1 MITNLIR
8 LSLSNR
14 LLVLVV
20 SSALLAVGVWA
31 TTTMPVDVFP
41 DFTAPTV
48 TILTEAHGMAPTEVE
63 TLVTFPIEAA
73 MNGATGVRRVRSS
86 TAVGFSVVWVEFDW
100 GTDIETDRRI
110 VNEKLAL
117 VRESL
122 PPEVDSPVMAPQG
135 SIMGEV
141 FFPAL
146 RSETH
151 SSFELR
157 TLADTTVRRRL
168 LGVEGVAQV
177 TPVGGDVKQYQ
188 VVLSPSKLQAYNIA
202 ASEVAEALRQTNE
215 NSTAGIVTDGGQD
228 FLIQGMGRVHQLDDI
243 ANTVVTVRKHVP
255 IRVGQLGDV
264 QIGAAL
270 NRGTGAAM
278 GRPAVILGITKQPNV
293 NTLELTERLEA
304 ALDEIEATLPEGI
317 TIQRNIFRQAD
328 FIETAIRNVEGAL
341 GDGGILV
348 VIIVLLFLGN
358 LRASVVTLMA
368 IPMSLLTT
376 VLVLKC
382 LGATIN
388 TMTLGGM
395 AIAIGALVDDAIIDV
410 ENVFRRLRE
419 NARRPADER
428 RNSLAVVFHASVEI
442 RNSIVF
448 ATMIVLLVFVP
459 LFFLSGVEGLLLR
472 PLALTYM
479 IALLASMV
487 VAVTITPALCLM
499 LLPQSK
505 AVHREGEP
513 FVMRCSKRLYRPVL
527 HRIIDHP
534 HIVGL
539 GAAGLLIAAVVSIPY
554 MGHSFLPEFNEGALT
569 LLVNTV
575 PGTSLEESNKI
586 GQQVDEILMSHP
598 EVVAVGRKTGR
609 GELSEHAL
617 SVESA
622 EIEVS
627 IDMRRPLAK
636 GLPPRSKEEML
647 AAMRKDFSALPGT
660 NAEIGQ
666 PLSHRIDHMLSGT
679 RAAIA
684 VKIFAPESDPGS
696 LQRLRELGRLV
707 HAEVGKVPG
716 VVDLTLEQLADV
728 PVMRVAFDRQ
738 AIQRHGLRISQVAH
752 EIERAFAGEQVSQ
765 VLEGRNAFDL
775 VVRASQQGQVGEED
789 IHRLPVATPTGAKVP
804 LGALARIYRD
814 GGPNMISRENVQ
826 RKIVV
831 SCNVAERDIGSVV
844 ADIRRRVAEGVP
856 LGKGQYAGYY
866 VQYGGQFESAQA
878 ASRLLTLLT
887 VVVIACIAMLLQMV
901 FRSTRDALL
910 VMLNLPLALIGG
922 VAGVFISGGV
932 LSVASL
938 VGFITLFGIATR
950 NGIMLVSHIR
960 YLQQNEGVADFREA
974 VRRGSTERLAP
985 VLMTALT
992 TGLGLVPLALGGSQP
1007 GNEIQTPLA
1016 IVVVCGLFSSTL
1028 LNMVVVPALFLR
1040 WASAVPPGVDQSQ
1053 LDVLSTPAVFHEHGH
1068 PHKHKKAAAVA

>member
-1 MITNLIR
+1 MITTLIR
-8 LSLSNR
+8 LSLTNR
-14 LLVLVV
+14 VLVV
-20 SSALLAVGVWA
+20 VASASLLAMGLYTA
-31 TTTMPVDVFP
+31 TTMPVDVFP

-73 MNGATGVRRVRSS
+73 MNGASGVRRVRSS

-100 GTDIETDRRI
+100 GTDIKTDRQI
-110 VNEKLAL
+110 VAEKLGL
-117 VRESL
+117 VRDSL

-146 RSETH
+146 RSEAH

-177 TPVGGDVKQYQ
+177 TPIGGDVKQYQ
-188 VVLSPSKLQAYNIA
+188 VILSPSKLQAYNIA
-202 ASEVAEALRQTNE
+202 ASEVAEALRETNE
-215 NSTAGIVTDGGQD
+215 NSTAGIVVDSGQE
-228 FLIQGMGRVHQLDDI
+228 FLIQGMGRIHQLEQI
-243 ANTVVTVRKHVP
+243 ADTVVTVRKDIP
-255 IRVGQLGDV
+255 ICVGQLGKV
-264 QIGAAL
+264 QIGAAFK
-270 NRGTGAAM
+270 RGTSSAM
-278 GRPAVILGITKQPNV
+278 GRPAVIVGITKQPNV
-293 NTLELTERLEA
+293 NTLELTERLES
-304 ALDEIEATLPEGI
+304 ALDEIEATLPVGM

-328 FIETAIRNVEGAL
+328 FIETAIRNVQGAL
-341 GDGGILV
+341 CDGGILV

-358 LRASVVTLMA
+358 LRASVITLIA
-368 IPMSLLTT
+368 IPMSLLAT
-376 VLVLKC
+376 VLVLKAW
-382 LGATIN
+382 GATIN

-395 AIAIGALVDDAIIDV
+395 AIAIGALVDDAIVDV

-419 NARRPADER
+419 NARLPEDRR
-428 RNSLAVVFHASVEI
+428 RNPLGVVFHASVEI

-448 ATMIVLLVFVP
+448 ATVIVILVFVP
-459 LFFLSGVEGLLLR
+459 LFFLTGVEGLLLR
-472 PLALTYM
+472 PLAITY
-479 IALLASMV
+479 IVALLASLL
-487 VAVTITPALCLM
+487 VAVTVTPALCLI
-499 LLPQSK
+499 LLPRSK
-505 AVHREGEP
+505 AVHREKEP
-513 FVMRCSKRLYRPVL
+513 VVTRLSKCIYRPVL
-527 HRIIDHP
+527 NRVIDHP
-534 HIVGL
+534 YVVGL
-539 GAAGLLIAAVVSIPY
+539 GVSGLLVAALCSIPY

-575 PGTSLEESNKI
+575 PGTSLEESNQI
-586 GQQVDEILMSHP
+586 GRQVENMLMTHP

-617 SVESA
+617 GVESA

-627 IDMRRPLAK
+627 IDMKRPLEQ
-636 GLPPRSKEEML
+636 GLPQRSKEELL
-647 AAMRKDFSALPGT
+647 AALRKDLSVLPGT

-666 PLSHRIDHMLSGT
+666 PISHRIDHMLSGT

-696 LQRLRELGRLV
+696 LRRLRELGQLV
-707 HAEVGKVPG
+707 QQEVEKVPG
-716 VVDLTLEQLADV
+716 VVDLTLEQLVDV
-728 PVMRVAFDRQ
+728 PVMRVSFDRQ

-752 EIERAFAGEQVSQ
+752 EIERTFAGERVSQ

-775 VVRASQQGQVGEED
+775 VVRASEQGQFEEED
-789 IHRLPVATPTGAKVP
+789 IHRLPVTTATGAKVP
-804 LGALARIYRD
+804 LVALAKIYRD

-831 SCNVAERDIGSVV
+831 SCNVAERDVGSVV
-844 ADIRRRVAEGVP
+844 ADIQKRVTEAVP
-856 LGKGQYAGYY
+856 LGQGQYAGYY
-866 VQYGGQFESAQA
+866 VRYGGQFESAQA
-878 ASRLLTLLT
+878 ASRLLFILT
-887 VVVIACIAMLLQMV
+887 VAVVVCIGLLLQMA
-901 FRSTRDALL
+901 FHSTRDALL

-922 VAGVFISGGV
+922 VLGVFVSGGV

-938 VGFITLFGIATR
+938 VGFITLLGIATR

-960 YLQQNEGVADFREA
+960 YLQRHEGVTDFREA
-974 VRRGSTERLAP
+974 IRRGSVERLAP

-992 TGLGLVPLALGGSQP
+992 TGLGLIPLALSGSQP

-1016 IVVVCGLFSSTL
+1016 IVVLFGLFSSTL
-1028 LNMVVVPALFLR
+1028 LNMVVVPSLFLR
-1040 WASAVPPGVDQSQ
+1040 WAKPIPPEIHIEDGGIATSASHPDSR
-1053 LDVLSTPAVFHEHGH
+1053 FH
-1068 PHKHKKAAAVA
+1068 PHKQREEPAAA

>member
-1 MITNLIR
+1 MITSLIR
-8 LSLSNR
+8 LSLTNR
-14 LLVLVV
+14 VLIVV
-20 SSALLAVGVWA
+20 ASAGLLAMGLYTA
-31 TTTMPVDVFP
+31 TTMPVDVFP

-48 TILTEAHGMAPTEVE
+48 TVLTEAHGMAPTEVE

-73 MNGATGVRRVRSS
+73 MNGASGVRRVRSS

-100 GTDIETDRRI
+100 GTDLKTDRQI
-110 VNEKLAL
+110 VAEKLAL

-177 TPVGGDVKQYQ
+177 TPIGGDVKQYQ
-188 VVLSPSKLQAYNIA
+188 VILSPARLQAYNIA
-202 ASEVAEALRQTNE
+202 ASEVAEALRETNE
-215 NSTAGIVTDGGQD
+215 NSTAGIVVDGGQEL
-228 FLIQGMGRVHQLDDI
+228 LIQGMGRVHQLEHI
-243 ANTVVTVRKHVP
+243 ADTVVTVRKDIP
-255 IRVGQLGDV
+255 IRVGQLGEV
-264 QIGAAL
+264 KIGAAMK
-270 NRGTGAAM
+270 RGTSSAM
-278 GRPAVILGITKQPNV
+278 GRPSVILGITKQPNV
-293 NTLELTERLEA
+293 NTLELTERLEL
-304 ALDEIEATLPEGI
+304 ALDEIEMTLPAGM

-341 GDGGILV
+341 LDGAILV

-358 LRASVVTLMA
+358 IRASVITLIA
-368 IPMSLLTT
+368 IPMSLLMT
-376 VLVLKC
+376 VLVLKAW
-382 LGATIN
+382 GATIN

-395 AIAIGALVDDAIIDV
+395 AIAIGALVDDAIVDV

-419 NARRPADER
+419 NAQRPEEQR
-428 RNSLAVVFHASVEI
+428 RNPLAVVFHASVEI

-448 ATMIVLLVFVP
+448 ATVIVILVFVP
-459 LFFLSGVEGLLLR
+459 LFFLHGVEGLLLQ
-472 PLALTYM
+472 PLAVTY
-479 IALLASMV
+479 IVALLASLL
-487 VAVTITPALCLM
+487 VAVTVTPALCLI
-499 LLPQSK
+499 LLPRSK
-505 AVHREGEP
+505 AVHREKEP
-513 FVMRCSKRLYRPVL
+513 IVTRLSKWFYRPVL
-527 HRIIDHP
+527 NRVLGHP
-534 HIVGL
+534 YLIGL
-539 GAAGLLIAAVVSIPY
+539 GATGLLIAALSSIPY

-575 PGTSLEESNKI
+575 PGTSLEESNHI
-586 GQQVDEILMSHP
+586 GQQVEDMLMAHP

-617 SVESA
+617 GVESA

-627 IDMRRPLAK
+627 IDMKRPLEQ
-636 GLPPRSKEEML
+636 GSPQRSKEQLL
-647 AAMRKDFSALPGT
+647 AAIRKDLSALPGT

-666 PLSHRIDHMLSGT
+666 PISHRIDHMLSGT

-684 VKIFAPESDPGS
+684 VKIFAPESDSGS
-696 LQRLRELGRLV
+696 LRRLRELGHLV
-707 HAEVGKVPG
+707 EQEVEAVPG
-716 VVDLTLEQLADV
+716 VVDLTLEQLVDV
-728 PVMRVAFDRQ
+728 PVMRVSFDRQ

-752 EIERAFAGEQVSQ
+752 EIERAFAGEKVSQ

-775 VVRASQQGQVGEED
+775 VVRASEQGQFGEED
-789 IHRLPVATPTGAKVP
+789 IHRLPVTTATGAKVP
-804 LGALARIYRD
+804 LHALAKIHRD

-831 SCNVAERDIGSVV
+831 SCNVAERDVGSVV
-844 ADIRRRVAEGVP
+844 ADIQKRVSEAVP
-856 LGKGQYAGYY
+856 LGQGQYAGYY

-878 ASRLLTLLT
+878 ASRLLLILT
-887 VVVIACIAMLLQMV
+887 VVVVVCIGLLLQMA
-901 FRSTRDALL
+901 FHSTRDALL

-922 VAGVFISGGV
+922 VLGVFASGGV

-938 VGFITLFGIATR
+938 VGFITLLGIATR

-960 YLQQNEGVADFREA
+960 YLQRHEGVTDFRAA
-974 VRRGSTERLAP
+974 VRRGAIERLAP

-992 TGLGLVPLALGGSQP
+992 TGLGLIPLALSGSQP

-1016 IVVVCGLFSSTL
+1016 IVVLFGLFTSTL
-1028 LNMVVVPALFLR
+1028 LNMVVVPSLFLR
-1040 WASAVPPGVDQSQ
+1040 WAKPEPPEIHSRDTEFADSPTHADGACQ
-1053 LDVLSTPAVFHEHGH
+1053 
-1068 PHKHKKAAAVA
+1068 PHWQRKEPAAA

>member
-8 LSLSNR
+8 LALTNR
-14 LLVLVV
+14 VLIVVASAGLLIMGLYT
-20 SSALLAVGVWA
+20 A
-31 TTTMPVDVFP
+31 TTMPVDVFP

-48 TILTEAHGMAPTEVE
+48 TVLTEAHGMAPTEVE

-73 MNGATGVRRVRSS
+73 MNGASGVRRVRSS
-86 TAVGFSVVWVEFDW
+86 TAVGFSVAWVEFDW
-100 GTDIETDRRI
+100 GTDIKTDRQI
-110 VNEKLAL
+110 VAEKLAL

-151 SSFELR
+151 SSFEMR

-177 TPVGGDVKQYQ
+177 TPIGGDVKQYQ
-188 VVLSPSKLQAYNIA
+188 VILSPAKLQAYNIA
-202 ASEVAEALRQTNE
+202 TSEVADALRETNE
-215 NSTAGIVTDGGQD
+215 NSTAGIVVDGGQE
-228 FLIQGMGRVHQLDDI
+228 FLIQGMGRVHQLEHI
-243 ANTVVTVRKHVP
+243 ADTVVTVRKDIP

-264 QIGAAL
+264 QIGPAMK
-270 NRGTGAAM
+270 RGTSSAM

-293 NTLELTERLEA
+293 NTLELTKRLEL
-304 ALDEIEATLPEGI
+304 ALDEIEATLPAGM
-317 TIQRNIFRQAD
+317 TVQRNIFRQAD

-341 GDGGILV
+341 RDGAILV

-358 LRASVVTLMA
+358 IRASIITLIA
-368 IPMSLLTT
+368 IPMSLLAT
-376 VLVLKC
+376 VLVLKAW
-382 LGATIN
+382 GATIN

-395 AIAIGALVDDAIIDV
+395 AIAIGALVDDAIVDV

-419 NARRPADER
+419 NAQRPQKER
-428 RNSLAVVFHASVEI
+428 RNPLAVVFHASVEI

-448 ATMIVLLVFVP
+448 ATVIVILVFVP
-459 LFFLSGVEGLLLR
+459 LFFLSGVEGLLLQ
-472 PLALTYM
+472 PLAVTY
-479 IALLASMV
+479 IVALLASLL
-487 VAVTITPALCLM
+487 VAVTVTPALCLI
-499 LLPQSK
+499 LLPRSK
-505 AVHREGEP
+505 AVHREKEP
-513 FVMRCSKRLYRPVL
+513 IVTRLSKWVYRPILNRV
-527 HRIIDHP
+527 IDHP
-534 HIVGL
+534 YLVGCL
-539 GAAGLLIAAVVSIPY
+539 AAGLLIAALCSIPY

-575 PGTSLEESNKI
+575 PGTSLEESNQI
-586 GQQVDEILMSHP
+586 GHQVEEMLMSHP

-617 SVESA
+617 GVESA

-627 IDMRRPLAK
+627 IDMKRPLEQ
-636 GLPPRSKEEML
+636 GLPERTKEELL
-647 AAMRKDFSALPGT
+647 AAMRKDLATLPGT

-666 PLSHRIDHMLSGT
+666 PISHRIDHMLSGT
-679 RAAIA
+679 RASIA
-684 VKIFAPESDPGS
+684 VKIFAPESDSGS
-696 LQRLRELGRLV
+696 LPRLRELGQLV
-707 HAEVGKVPG
+707 EQEIEKVPG
-716 VVDLTLEQLADV
+716 VVDLTLEQLTDV
-728 PVMRVAFDRQ
+728 PVMRVSFDRQ

-775 VVRASQQGQVGEED
+775 VVRASQQGQFGEED
-789 IHRLPVATPTGAKVP
+789 IHRLPVTTASGAKVP
-804 LGALARIYRD
+804 LGALARIHRD

-831 SCNVAERDIGSVV
+831 SCNTAERDIGSVV
-844 ADIRRRVAEGVP
+844 ADIQKRVAEGVP
-856 LGKGQYAGYY
+856 LGQGQYAGYY

-878 ASRLLTLLT
+878 ASRLLFILT
-887 VVVIACIAMLLQMV
+887 VVVIVCIALLLQMA
-901 FRSTRDALL
+901 FHSTRDALL

-922 VAGVFISGGV
+922 VLGVFVSGGV

-938 VGFITLFGIATR
+938 VGFITLLGIATR

-960 YLQQNEGVADFREA
+960 YLQRHEGVTDFREA
-974 VRRGSTERLAP
+974 VRRGSIERLAP

-992 TGLGLVPLALGGSQP
+992 TGLGLIPLALSGSQP

-1016 IVVVCGLFSSTL
+1016 IVVLFGLFTSTL
-1028 LNMVVVPALFLR
+1028 LNMVVVPSLFLR
-1040 WASAVPPGVDQSQ
+1040 WAKPEPPEIDSHD
-1053 LDVLSTPAVFHEHGH
+1053 LDMTELPAQVGGARQ
-1068 PHKHKKAAAVA
+1068 PHWQRKEPAAA